1 MKFFKIT
8 FLHTRIQKHTNKVV
22 ATRLK
27 KFYTNFNQAIQ
38 LAEAKYGDR
47 ASWYADVSGVEV
59 DEEGNPILS
68 TSEIDKWFQKYFS
81 DYIVIK
87 KKLNTSGTIRYYLS
101 DGSAFQLGADDN
113 VKSSRAVTF
122 FPGNPDK
129 CPDMGYGQCKFYFL
143 YVIPSKDSENFK
155 YHKNGFLEPDKW
167 RWDGEIETLYDW
179 CKQKGTL
186 YAKYCT
192 ALIQVNGW
200 EIPED
205 YPLKVSY

>member
-1 MKFFKIT
+1 M
-8 FLHTRIQKHTNKVV
+8 V
-22 ATRLK
+22 
-27 KFYTNFNQAIQ
+27 
-38 LAEAKYGDR
+38 
-47 ASWYADVSGVEV
+47 
-59 DEEGNPILS
+59 
-68 TSEIDKWFQKYFS
+68 
-81 DYIVIK
+81 
-87 KKLNTSGTIRYYLS
+87 
-101 DGSAFQLGADDN
+101 
-113 VKSSRAVTF
+113 
-122 FPGNPDK
+122 
-129 CPDMGYGQCKFYFL
+129 
-143 YVIPSKDSENFK
+143 SKDSENFK